1 MGREGIEPNPFTG
14 FLAPGHVPLG
24 GCSRSGAPIA
34 PAPAPGEGLEP
45 PLVAVDCHQLLR
57 LQSRMSGGEDSNLHK
72 ASNYG
77 LRRSDYGGT
86 DTAVLAS
93 RNARGSLEQIHWDS
107 GPG

>member
-1 MGREGIEPNPFTG
+1 
-14 FLAPGHVPLG
+14 
-24 GCSRSGAPIA
+24 
-34 PAPAPGEGLEP
+34 
-45 PLVAVDCHQLLR
+45 
-57 LQSRMSGGEDSNLHK
+57 MSGGEDSNLHK